1 MKKLQRGITEG
12 IRLSAANFERIRD
25 ATWRAAL
32 YPTGRH
38 DPHRWAIADFR
49 ITTRQRFD
57 QSFVFVVWNAGT
69 SSNAAICF
77 KADTKDG
84 A

>member
-38 DPHRWAIADFR
+38 DPHRGGIADFR